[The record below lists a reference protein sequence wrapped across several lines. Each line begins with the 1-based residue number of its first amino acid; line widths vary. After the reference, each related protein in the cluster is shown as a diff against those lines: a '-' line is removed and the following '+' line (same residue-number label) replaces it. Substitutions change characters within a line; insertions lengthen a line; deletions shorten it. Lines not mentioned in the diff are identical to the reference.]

1 VAPLT
6 IVLSPLSGGALTL
19 TASGGPVDW
28 SITESPGLIGEL
40 AVAPASGHLLAGQST
55 TVGLRVS
62 AAAGALAARAA
73 PAGVTLTSETGVC
86 ANCTL
91 TVNPGNITVTVLI
104 EVNASPSPSKPSCP
118 PSSSP
123 PPDSNRPEAVTGG
136 GCRESG

>member
-55 TVGLRVS
+55 T
-62 AAAGALAARAA
+62 AAGAAVRAA
-73 PAGVTLTSETGVC
+73 PAGATLAGAGGVC

-123 PPDSNRPEAVTGG
+123 PPGSDSPEAVAGG